1 MKIQDYLKRPLVAA
15 IVGGVVGLIIGLIW
29 AWKIQ
34 PVQWINVPPDKLGQT
49 YQEQYLR
56 MAIDSYQVKA
66 DDALAL
72 DRYKGLGPAGADLL
86 KTIQNNPGT
95 QDPNA
100 ILKFSNVVQ
109 GNTSAVVATP
119 GPGGHQA
126 TVQPTGGTSGTS
138 SGKSGS
144 ATFLIIFLIIIVL
157 AIVGFAIVR
166 YLLPLLRTTAS
177 GSPTAAMR
185 ARDLSNQT
193 ALTDYAAKGEETPIA
208 QFVTTYVLGD
218 DLFDDSFSI
227 DSPSGE
233 FLGECGIGISE
244 TIGVGEPKKVQAFEV
259 WLFDKNDI
267 QTVTK
272 VLMSPHA
279 FNDVATFQR
288 LQAKGE
294 PFMVE
299 KGKQV
304 VLETAALQ
312 LVATVSDMEFG
323 QGALPEESYFDR
335 LTLEIAV
342 WPKQVVPAQ
351 G

>member
-1 MKIQDYLKRPLVAA
+1 MKLLDYAKKPLVAA
-15 IVGGVVGLIIGLIW
+15 VLGAILGLIIGLIW
-29 AWKIQ
+29 AYEIQ
-34 PVQWINVPPDKLGQT
+34 PIQWKDVPPSWMGNT

-56 MAIDSYQVKA
+56 MAIDSYHVNP
-66 DDALAL
+66 DNALAL
-72 DRYKGLGPAGADLL
+72 QRFQSLGPAGAAILT
-86 KTIQNNPGT
+86 TIQNNPGS
-95 QDPNA
+95 QDPSA
-100 ILKFSNVVQ
+100 ITGFSGAVQ
-109 GNTSAVVATP
+109 PGAAVATP
-119 GPGGHQA
+119 APGGGSTPA
-126 TVQPTGGTSGTS
+126 KGGSLTSFALIAAAVILFALVGYGILRYLIPLFRNT
-138 SGKSGS
+138 GS
-144 ATFLIIFLIIIVL
+144 A
-157 AIVGFAIVR
+157 
-166 YLLPLLRTTAS
+166 
-177 GSPTAAMR
+177 SPTAATR
-185 ARDLSNQT
+185 ARDLTSQT
-193 ALTDYAAKGEETPIA
+193 EMTDYESLGQEPPIS

-244 TIGVGEPKKVQAFEV
+244 TIGVGDPKKVQAFEV

-272 VLMSPHA
+272 VLMSAHA
-279 FNDVATFQR
+279 FNDAATFQR

-312 LVATVSDMEFG
+312 LVATVSDAEYG

-342 WPKQVVPAQ
+342 WPKVAAPASAVQ
-351 G
+351 

>member
-1 MKIQDYLKRPLVAA
+1 MKIVDYLKRPAVAA
-15 IVGGVVGLIIGLIW
+15 IVAGILGLIIGLVW
-29 AWKIQ
+29 AWLVQ
-34 PVQWINVPPDKLGQT
+34 PVQWTNVPPTKLGST

-56 MAIDSYQVKA
+56 MAIDSYQA
-66 DDALAL
+66 RPDDALAKQRFSDL
-72 DRYKGLGPAGADLL
+72 GTAGPAILE
-86 KTIQNNPGT
+86 TIKNNPGS

-100 ILKFSNVVQ
+100 ILRFSQLVEGVTGVVTTPPAP
-109 GNTSAVVATP
+109 GETPPAVATATA
-119 GPGGHQA
+119 GPSN
-126 TVQPTGGTSGTS
+126 SGTL
-138 SGKSGS
+138 
-144 ATFLIIFLIIIVL
+144 TFLVIFGAIIALALIGFVL
-157 AIVGFAIVR
+157 IR
-166 YLLPLLRTTAS
+166 YIFPLLRTRGS
-177 GSPTAAMR
+177 GTQTAAMR
-185 ARDLSNQT
+185 ARDITSQT
-193 ALTDYAAKGEETPIA
+193 AMTDYAARGEEAPIA

-272 VLMSPHA
+272 VMMSPHA
-279 FNDVATFQR
+279 YNDTATFQR

-312 LVATVSDMEFG
+312 LVATVSDMEYG
-323 QGALPEESYFDR
+323 QGALPEQSYFDR

-342 WPKQVVPAQ
+342 WPKVVAPQ

>member
-1 MKIQDYLKRPLVAA
+1 VAA
-15 IVGGVVGLIIGLIW
+15 ILAGVVGLIIGLIW
-29 AWKIQ
+29 AWGIQ
-34 PVQWINVPPDKLGQT
+34 PVQWKNVPPVQLGTT

-56 MAIDSYQVKA
+56 MAIDSYQVKP
-66 DDALAL
+66 DDTLAVQ
-72 DRYKGLGPAGADLL
+72 RYRDLGTAGPATLD
-86 KTIQNNPGT
+86 TIKNNPGT

-100 ILKFSNVVQ
+100 ILKFADLVQ
-109 GNTSAVVATP
+109 GTTAVVSTP
-119 GPGGHQA
+119 GPGTEA
-126 TVQPTGGTSGTS
+126 TQPPAGETTGGTTTA
-138 SGKSGS
+138 KPGS
-144 ATFLIIFLIIIVL
+144 ATFLIIFLAIIVI
-157 AIVGFAIVR
+157 AIVGFAIFR
-166 YLLPLLRTTAS
+166 YLLPLLRTTGS
-177 GSPTAAMR
+177 GTPTAAMR
-185 ARDLSNQT
+185 ARNISSQT
-193 ALTDYAAKGEETPIA
+193 ALTDYAARGEETPIA

-279 FNDVATFQR
+279 YNDVATFQR

-342 WPKQVVPAQ
+342 WPKVVAAQ

>member
-1 MKIQDYLKRPLVAA
+1 MKILDYLKRPVVAA
-15 IVGGVVGLIIGLIW
+15 ILGGILGLIVGLGW
-29 AWKIQ
+29 AWGVQ
-34 PVQWINVPPDKLGQT
+34 PVQWTNVPPDKLGVT

-56 MAIDSYQVKA
+56 MAIDSYQVKP
-66 DDALAL
+66 DDALAKQRFN
-72 DRYKGLGPAGADLL
+72 DLGTAGATTLATV
-86 KTIQNNPGT
+86 KNNPGT

-100 ILKFSNVVQ
+100 ILKYSQLVE
-109 GNTSAVVATP
+109 GTSAVVTTPPPGGETTPAPSGGTPTP
-119 GPGGHQA
+119 GKA
-126 TVQPTGGTSGTS
+126 S
-138 SGKSGS
+138 SSM
-144 ATFLIIFLIIIVL
+144 TFLIIFGAIVAI
-157 AIVGFAIVR
+157 AIVGFVIIR
-166 YLLPLLRTTAS
+166 YLIPLLRTT
-177 GSPTAAMR
+177 GTGTPTAAMR
-185 ARDLSNQT
+185 ARDITSQT
-193 ALTDYAAKGEETPIA
+193 ALTDYAARGEETPIA

-272 VLMSPHA
+272 VMMSPHA
-279 FNDVATFQR
+279 YNDVATFQR

-299 KGKQV
+299 RGKQV

-312 LVATVSDMEFG
+312 LVATVSDMEYG

-342 WPKQVVPAQ
+342 WPKAVPQ